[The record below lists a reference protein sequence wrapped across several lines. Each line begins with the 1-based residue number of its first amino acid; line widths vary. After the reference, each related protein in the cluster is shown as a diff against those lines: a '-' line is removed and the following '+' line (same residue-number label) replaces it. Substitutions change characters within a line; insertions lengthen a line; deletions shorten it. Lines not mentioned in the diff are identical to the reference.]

1 MGLAHFVP
9 VNEFTTLI
17 GATTMR
23 DADKKMLK
31 AYNAFLQ
38 ASDDAKQA
46 MLASMFG
53 RTDTTLQIIAMRYL
67 FKNNR
72 GDLLAQ
78 LQIVSGDAASVAP
91 RTRPYQSIARILG
104 YQVSGTINAE
114 AITTFKLKEKYLFQL
129 PKSARAKLQL

>member
-9 VNEFTTLI
+9 VNEFATLI

-23 DADKKMLK
+23 DADKQLLK

-53 RTDTTLQIIAMRYL
+53 RTDTTLQIIAVRYL

-91 RTRPYQSIARILG
+91 RTRPY
-104 YQVSGTINAE
+104 
-114 AITTFKLKEKYLFQL
+114 
-129 PKSARAKLQL
+129 